1 MLKINFFIKSGKTNL
16 NGLTPIFVKIIL
28 NNDYTTMA
36 SGKSISTERWIATN
50 KLRNTLK
57 VSAEK
62 VLKQYL
68 DLLESRIQNIY
79 LQEIRLNPEFN
90 LEMLKDILKGN
101 QKDNAVYLLK
111 IFDKHN
117 EDFKRKVVTKERSAA
132 SLQKYMRSRDLIE
145 AFLKKEFGV
154 NDIDVAKVNSSFIYN
169 LESYLKY
176 DSEYKGK
183 IGIKNNSVVKYF
195 KNFKTVCNY
204 GIKLDLIEKNPFNK
218 YDGKLNIKDATF
230 LTQAELDTLENT
242 EFSIERLERVKDI
255 FLFSCYTGYAP
266 VDACNLTLENLIE
279 DAEGNQWIKTDRQKT
294 GTRANV
300 PLLDPCKKIIE
311 KYAGKSDRLIPK
323 LSNQKMNSYLKEI
336 ADHCKIKKH
345 LTWYVARHTFA
356 TTVTLG
362 NGIKIENVSAM
373 MGHSS
378 IKQTQHYAKVL
389 DANVMEDMKKLMH
402 KYK

>member
-57 VSAEK
+57 VSSEK

-68 DLLESRIQNIY
+68 DLLESRMQNIY

-117 EDFKRKVVTKERSAA
+117 EDFKRKVITKERSAA

-176 DSEYKGK
+176 ESEYKGK

-311 KYAGKSDRLIPK
+311 KYSGKSDRLIPK

>member
-117 EDFKRKVVTKERSAA
+117 EDFKRKVITKERSAA

-154 NDIDVAKVNSSFIYN
+154 TDIDVAKVNSAFIYN

-176 DSEYKGK
+176 ESEYKGK

-218 YDGKLNIKDATF
+218 YDGKLNIKEATF
-230 LTQAELDTLENT
+230 LTQAELDTIENT
-242 EFSIERLERVKDI
+242 EFSVERLERVKDI

-266 VDACNLTLENLIE
+266 IDACNLTLDNLIE
-279 DAEGNQWIKTDRQKT
+279 DAEGNEWIKTDRQKT

-300 PLLDPCKKIIE
+300 PLLEPSKKIIE

-323 LSNQKMNSYLKEI
+323 LSNQKMNCYLKEI

>member
-57 VSAEK
+57 VSSEK

-154 NDIDVAKVNSSFIYN
+154 NDIDVAKVNSAFIYN

>member
-57 VSAEK
+57 VSSEK

-68 DLLESRIQNIY
+68 DLLESRVQNIY

-132 SLQKYMRSRDLIE
+132 SLQKYMRSRDLVE